1 MLKEFLD
8 ENLDKIKEEPVTVNI
23 MSASWCAPCQ
33 SLKIVMDKLSEE
45 YKDRAIFYRG
55 DVEEGAINFA
65 SSIGVRGVP
74 TTTIMKKGVEIDR
87 MVGNPGE
94 AKVKEFL
101 DKNL

>member
-1 MLKEFLD
+1 MLNEFLD
-8 ENLDKIKEEPVTVNI
+8 ENLEKIKEEPVTVNI

-33 SLKIVMDKLSEE
+33 SLKIIMDKLSEE
-45 YKDRAIFYRG
+45 YKDRATFYRG

>member
-1 MLKEFLD
+1 MINEFLD
-8 ENLDKIKEEPVTVNI
+8 ENLEKIKEEPVTVNI
-23 MSASWCAPCQ
+23 MSASWCAPCK

-45 YKDRAIFYRG
+45 YKDRATFYRG

-65 SSIGVRGVP
+65 SSIGVKGVP

>member
-1 MLKEFLD
+1 MNNEFLD
-8 ENLDKIKEEPVTVNI
+8 ENLEKIKEEPVTVNI
-23 MSASWCAPCQ
+23 MSASWCAPCK

-45 YKDRAIFYRG
+45 YKDRATFYRG

>member
-1 MLKEFLD
+1 MLNEFLD
-8 ENLDKIKEEPVTVNI
+8 ENLEKIKEEPVTVNI

-45 YKDRAIFYRG
+45 YKDRATFYRG

>member
-1 MLKEFLD
+1 MLNDFLD
-8 ENLDKIKEEPVTVNI
+8 ENLEKIKEEPVTVNI

-45 YKDRAIFYRG
+45 YKDRATFYRG

-87 MVGNPGE
+87 LVGNPGE

>member
-1 MLKEFLD
+1 MINEFLD
-8 ENLDKIKEEPVTVNI
+8 ENLEKIKEEPVTVNI
-23 MSASWCAPCQ
+23 MSASWCAPCK

-45 YKDRAIFYRG
+45 YKDRATFYRG

>member
-1 MLKEFLD
+1 MLLEFKD
-8 ENLDKIKEEPVTVNI
+8 EDLEKIKEEPVTVNI
-23 MSASWCAPCQ
+23 MSASWCAPCK

-45 YKDRAIFYRG
+45 YKDRATFYRG

-101 DKNL
+101 NKNL

>member
-1 MLKEFLD
+1 MLNEFLD
-8 ENLDKIKEEPVTVNI
+8 ENLEKIKEEPVTVNI

-45 YKDRAIFYRG
+45 YKDRATFYRG

-94 AKVKEFL
+94 VKVKEFL

>member
-1 MLKEFLD
+1 MLNEFLD
-8 ENLDKIKEEPVTVNI
+8 ENLEKIKEEPVTVNI

-45 YKDRAIFYRG
+45 YKDRATFYRG

-74 TTTIMKKGVEIDR
+74 TTTIMKKGAEIDR

>member
-1 MLKEFLD
+1 MLNEFLD
-8 ENLDKIKEEPVTVNI
+8 SNLDKIKDEDVTVNI
-23 MSASWCAPCQ
+23 MSASWCAPCK

-45 YKDRAIFYRG
+45 YKGRANFYRG

-74 TTTIMKKGVEIDR
+74 TTTIMKKGVEVDR
-87 MVGNPGE
+87 LIGNPGE

-101 DKNL
+101 DKNI

>member
-1 MLKEFLD
+1 MINEFLD
-8 ENLDKIKEEPVTVNI
+8 ENLEKIKEEPVTVNI
-23 MSASWCAPCQ
+23 MSASWCAPCK

-45 YKDRAIFYRG
+45 YKDRATFYRG

-94 AKVKEFL
+94 ARVKEFL

>member
-1 MLKEFLD
+1 MLNEFLD
-8 ENLDKIKEEPVTVNI
+8 ENLEKIKEEPVTVNI
-23 MSASWCAPCQ
+23 MSTSWCSPCK

-45 YKDRAIFYRG
+45 YKDRATFYRG

>member
-1 MLKEFLD
+1 MLNEFLD
-8 ENLDKIKEEPVTVNI
+8 ENLEKIKEEPVTVNI

-94 AKVKEFL
+94 ARVKEFL

>member
-1 MLKEFLD
+1 MINEFLD
-8 ENLDKIKEEPVTVNI
+8 ENLEKIKEEPVTVNI
-23 MSASWCAPCQ
+23 MSASWCAPCK

-45 YKDRAIFYRG
+45 YKDRATFYRG

-101 DKNL
+101 NKNL

>member
-1 MLKEFLD
+1 MLNEFLD
-8 ENLDKIKEEPVTVNI
+8 ENLEKIKEEPVTVNI

-45 YKDRAIFYRG
+45 YKDRATFYRG

-101 DKNL
+101 NKNL

>member
-1 MLKEFLD
+1 MINEFLD
-8 ENLDKIKEEPVTVNI
+8 ENLEKIKEEPVTVNI
-23 MSASWCAPCQ
+23 MSASWCAPCK

-45 YKDRAIFYRG
+45 YKDRATFYRG
-55 DVEEGAINFA
+55 DVEDGAINFA

>member
-1 MLKEFLD
+1 MLNEFLD
-8 ENLDKIKEEPVTVNI
+8 ENLEKIKEEPVTVNI

>member
-1 MLKEFLD
+1 MLNEFLD
-8 ENLDKIKEEPVTVNI
+8 ENLEKIKEEPVTVNI

-45 YKDRAIFYRG
+45 YKDRATFYRG
-55 DVEEGAINFA
+55 DVEEGAINFV

>member
-1 MLKEFLD
+1 MIKEFLD
-8 ENLDKIKEEPVTVNI
+8 ENLEKIKEEPATVNI
-23 MSASWCAPCQ
+23 MSASWCSPCK

-45 YKDRAIFYRG
+45 YKDRATFYRG

>member
-1 MLKEFLD
+1 
-8 ENLDKIKEEPVTVNI
+8 

-45 YKDRAIFYRG
+45 YKDRATFYRG

>member
-1 MLKEFLD
+1 MLNEFLD
-8 ENLDKIKEEPVTVNI
+8 ENLEKIKEEPVTVNI

-45 YKDRAIFYRG
+45 YKDRATFYRG

-94 AKVKEFL
+94 AKL
-101 DKNL
+101 KNF

>member
-1 MLKEFLD
+1 MINEFLD
-8 ENLDKIKEEPVTVNI
+8 ENLEKIKEEPVTVNI

-45 YKDRAIFYRG
+45 YKDRATFYRG

>member
-1 MLKEFLD
+1 MINEFLD
-8 ENLDKIKEEPVTVNI
+8 ENLEKIKEEPVTVNI
-23 MSASWCAPCQ
+23 MSATWCSPCK

-45 YKDRAIFYRG
+45 YKDRATFYRG

-74 TTTIMKKGVEIDR
+74 TTTIMKKGVEVDR